1 MLGGNAMFVLMSQV
15 IGMGFKNLTK
25 NVLLIQ
31 NIFATLSKIK

>member
-1 MLGGNAMFVLMSQV
+1 MLGGNATFVLRFQV
-15 IGMGFKNLTK
+15 IGKDFKNLTK